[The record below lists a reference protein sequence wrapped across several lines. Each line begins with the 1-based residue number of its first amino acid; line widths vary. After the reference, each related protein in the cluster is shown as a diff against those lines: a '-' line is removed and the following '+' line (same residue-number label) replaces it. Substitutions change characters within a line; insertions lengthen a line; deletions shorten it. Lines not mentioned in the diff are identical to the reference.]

1 MPQNY
6 GAATEAKISEVISAC
21 ARHGARSIIA
31 LSGVPGTGKSHVAG
45 IAAQRIAADPLMVR
59 EIQFHPTF
67 SYEEFIE
74 GYRANSSGGFAIEKG
89 LFLEWNDR
97 ALEDPNHKYVILI
110 EEFTRANL
118 PAVLGEL
125 MTYVEH
131 RDRAFTTVYSR
142 RPIRVAANL
151 VILATLNPRDRS
163 ALELDDALLR
173 RLRLIPFPPDNQ
185 QLREM
190 LNGRGLAA
198 SVLGKLTGLFDECR
212 GQFEGDF
219 DALMPFGHGIF
230 SEVSAEA
237 PDLFELWK
245 QRINPLLNPPGRQPH
260 PFAEVIERHYPWRS
274 ADARV
279 AAPAPAAANAGGAA
293 PAIANADGAAPVQV
307 NEGGDA
313 PAIADGGRAVQ
324 AAR

>member
-1 MPQNY
+1 MPTNY
-6 GAATEAKISEVISAC
+6 GTATEAKIGEAVAAC
-21 ARHGARSIIA
+21 QRHGARSIVA
-31 LSGVPGTGKSHVAG
+31 LSGVPGTGKSFVAG
-45 IAAQRIAADPLMVR
+45 IAAQRLASDPLMVR

-74 GYRANSSGGFAIEKG
+74 GYRATASGGFAIEKG
-89 LFLEWNDR
+89 LFLEWNDL
-97 ALEDPNHKYVILI
+97 ALDDPTHKYVLLI
-110 EEFTRANL
+110 EELTRANL

-131 RDRAFTTVYSR
+131 RDRTFTTVYSR
-142 RPIRVAANL
+142 RPIRVAENIL
-151 VILATLNPRDRS
+151 ILATLNPRDRS

-190 LNGRGLAA
+190 LNGRGLATPVLNKLA
-198 SVLGKLTGLFDECR
+198 SLFDECR
-212 GQFEGDF
+212 GQFGGDF
-219 DALMPFGHGIF
+219 DALMPFGHGMF

-245 QRINPLLNPPGRQPH
+245 QRISPLLNPPGRQPH
-260 PFAEVIERHYPWRS
+260 PFAEVIEQHYPWRS

-279 AAPAPAAANAGGAA
+279 AAPVPAPANAGGAAPAAANAGGGGPAA
-293 PAIANADGAAPVQV
+293 G
-307 NEGGDA
+307 
-313 PAIADGGRAVQ
+313 
-324 AAR
+324 